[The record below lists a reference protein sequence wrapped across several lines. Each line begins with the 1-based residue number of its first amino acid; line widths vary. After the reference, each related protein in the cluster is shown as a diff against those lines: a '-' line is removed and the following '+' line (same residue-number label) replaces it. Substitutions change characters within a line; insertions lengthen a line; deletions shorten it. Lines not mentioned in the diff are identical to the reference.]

1 MPVEKY
7 RSVAEMPPPP
17 ACAQVDDACLD
28 RIRKLW
34 ARSAMLAPRIYPRG
48 VFKFRNLEEAQAARL
63 EVERQNVERLAR
75 EQGTSPSLV

>member
-7 RSVAEMPPPP
+7 RSVADMPPPP
-17 ACAQVDDACLD
+17 AARGEEILH

-34 ARSAMLAPRIYPRG
+34 ARSALLAPRIYPRG

-63 EVERQNVERLAR
+63 EVERQNVLRLAR
-75 EQGTSPSLV
+75 EREGT